1 MHDID
6 YSFNHYYLLLTVV
19 VVVLV
24 RVQIIQ
30 KMHSDLQRDAIGCV
44 VDERRTSTEFLL

>member
-6 YSFNHYYLLLTVV
+6 YSFNHYYLLLT

-44 VDERRTSTEFLL
+44 VDERKTLTEFLL